1 VSRQLFEVARV
12 VAQRKDSAVH
22 GRMQRLDPSAEH
34 LGEAGDLLH
43 AADVDAR
50 ISQQPLSA
58 TGREQLKAKR
68 FESTSEIDDP
78 CFVVDRENGA
88 HGKLLVRLYHACSA
102 ALDAHA
108 TLGEG
113 AHRARQQ
120 AVLAFTNAR
129 VQRGHVVVVTDLEA
143 LL

>member
-1 VSRQLFEVARV
+1 MGKYSRLVTH
-12 VAQRKDSAVH
+12 DS
-22 GRMQRLDPSAEH
+22 
-34 LGEAGDLLH
+34 
-43 AADVDAR
+43 
-50 ISQQPLSA
+50 
-58 TGREQLKAKR
+58 
-68 FESTSEIDDP
+68 
-78 CFVVDRENGA
+78 
-88 HGKLLVRLYHACSA
+88 RLYHACSA